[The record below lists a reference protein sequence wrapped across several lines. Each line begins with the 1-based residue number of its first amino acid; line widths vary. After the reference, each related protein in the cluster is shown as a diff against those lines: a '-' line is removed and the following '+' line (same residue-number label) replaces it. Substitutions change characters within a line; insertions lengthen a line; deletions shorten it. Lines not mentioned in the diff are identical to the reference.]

1 MEVCLWVAIGILIL
15 CVAALLLKIHYM
27 HKAAQE
33 IEEAFAERLITDTN
47 TLMGISSRDKYMRHL
62 ANEINSQLRILR
74 RERRRFHQGDL
85 ELKSAVTNISHD
97 LRTPLTAVCG
107 YLDLLEWEKKS
118 PQAERYVDIIRDRTE
133 VMRQLTEELFR
144 YSVLS
149 SPDYGVQVETVSI
162 GEVLEESIAGY
173 YATLQAH
180 KITPDIRMPERKVM
194 RSLNRAALSRI
205 FANLLNNA
213 VKYSS
218 GDLDITLTE
227 KGEIIF
233 ANTATE
239 LDEVQV
245 GKLFDRFYTV
255 ETGRKSTGLGLS
267 IAKLLVE
274 QMHGIIEADYREQRL
289 YIRIQL
295 SEEGVG

>member
-1 MEVCLWVAIGILIL
+1 MEVCLWVVIVILIL
-15 CVAALLLKIHYM
+15 CVAALLLKLYYM
-27 HKAAQE
+27 HKAARE

-47 TLMGISSRDKYMRHL
+47 TLIGISSRDSHMRHL

-74 RERRRFHQGDL
+74 RERHRFQQGDL

-107 YLDLLEWEKKS
+107 YLDLLEWEEKS

-149 SPDYGVQVETVSI
+149 SPDYGVQVGTVSI

-180 KITPDIRMPERKVM
+180 NITPDIRMPEQKVV

-227 KGEIIF
+227 KGEITF
-233 ANTATE
+233 VNTAAE

-255 ETGRKSTGLGLS
+255 ETGRKATGLGLS

-274 QMHGIIEADYREQRL
+274 QMHGSIKADYRRQRL
-289 YIRIQL
+289 YICIQL
-295 SEEGVG
+295 PEEGVG